1 MVLSDDKAKPI
12 VKIGGD
18 LEKSKIH
25 AELFHFLDHR
35 YYVLR
40 IWCYW
45 ITDEFYKGTSLI
57 NQFVGEDEEYIDGRS
72 TDVGWVKKG
81 LIEIP
86 DIERFD
92 LIINKVT
99 SKG

>member
-1 MVLSDDKAKPI
+1 MLNYSTF
-12 VKIGGD
+12 
-18 LEKSKIH
+18 S
-25 AELFHFLDHR
+25 DHR

-92 LIINKVT
+92 LDYQ
-99 SKG
+99 